1 MLPMRDSFSASLET
15 CALGFGALQGA
26 SAVVS
31 PPAAPP
37 SKDRATQDRAV
48 HSELRQSLNADRRRR
63 FGDSGRPLALVC
75 ECGNSTCHRT
85 VLMTPK
91 QYDAQPGPILYPGHA
106 PTHH

>member
-1 MLPMRDSFSASLET
+1 GRDSFSVYVET
-15 CALGFGALQGA
+15 CALGFAAPGRFR
-26 SAVVS
+26 VVS

-85 VLMTPK
+85 VLMTPDE
-91 QYDAQPGPILYPGHA
+91 YDAQPGPILYPGHA
-106 PTHH
+106 PTYH